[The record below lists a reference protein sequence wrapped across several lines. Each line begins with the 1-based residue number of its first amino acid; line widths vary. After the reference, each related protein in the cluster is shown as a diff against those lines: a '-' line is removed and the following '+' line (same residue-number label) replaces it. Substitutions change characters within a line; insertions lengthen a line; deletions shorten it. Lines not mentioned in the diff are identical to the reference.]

1 MGRLIGCWLLLAGVT
16 AACSGSDAP
25 PEVRDASTCDDLVAP
40 YQTLVGELVSRE
52 GDGDPLAMELEVWE
66 VLTNAIAFLD
76 DDALPGVAALQ
87 ADLET
92 WEGVW
97 HVHYVDH
104 EEALDEARESF
115 ADQPDMVEVI
125 ESDPSVLPT
134 SFRLGVDWHSI
145 PDVVDRLKEMPEVR
159 QVDSL
164 NRTVFLQY
172 LSEVRAALDRTG
184 LAERVAAIDAKAR
197 DLGCSI
203 NEVAG
208 RSDLSALDPGGTL
221 GVVIINVAREGLPLG
236 ESSP

>member
-1 MGRLIGCWLLLAGVT
+1 MDVL
-16 AACSGSDAP
+16 
-25 PEVRDASTCDDLVAP
+25 
-40 YQTLVGELVSRE
+40 
-52 GDGDPLAMELEVWE
+52 VWE
-66 VLTNAIAFLD
+66 VLTNVIAFID
-76 DDALPGVAALQ
+76 DEAIPSVAALQ

-92 WEGVW
+92 WKGVW

-104 EEALDEARESF
+104 EGALDEAQELF
-115 ADQPDMVEVI
+115 ADQPDMVEAI

-134 SFRLGVDWHSI
+134 SFRLGVDWDSI
-145 PDVVDRLKEMPEVR
+145 PDVVDRLSEMPEVR
-159 QVDSL
+159 QVESL

-172 LSEVRAALDRTG
+172 LSEVQAALDRTG
-184 LAERVAAIDAKAR
+184 LAKRVAAIDAKAR

-236 ESSP
+236 